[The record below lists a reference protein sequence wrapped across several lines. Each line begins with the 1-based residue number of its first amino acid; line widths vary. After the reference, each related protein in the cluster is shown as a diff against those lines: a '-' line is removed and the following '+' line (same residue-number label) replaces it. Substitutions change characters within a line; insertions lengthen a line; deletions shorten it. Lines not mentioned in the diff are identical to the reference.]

1 MYICMYT
8 VCSIAKGIRN
18 IPLTRS
24 SEVPN
29 SFHWDPKD
37 GRKLHSSKKL
47 AFLD

>member
-18 IPLTRS
+18 IRLTRS

-29 SFHWDPKD
+29 GFIWTQRMGSNYFY
-37 GRKLHSSKKL
+37 R
-47 AFLD
+47 